1 MSQEVVAQERDGQKG
16 VTRRRALLELMLG
29 SVATASVV
37 GNLSQALRID
47 SLLKG
52 ATEAIV
58 GKINDILP
66 VAIAFQQQIQ
76 NARTFLWHYPESGRI
91 EGVATIPARV
101 HIASADPAFQQMIH
115 DASLSPEE
123 FSKKYSWGAGN
134 PQTIDEKLQLL
145 NMEVG
150 NFMCLTLDII
160 NYLISDVKFLKR
172 YIENDW

>member
-1 MSQEVVAQERDGQKG
+1 MF
-16 VTRRRALLELMLG
+16 G
-29 SVATASVV
+29 SVATVSVV
-37 GNLSQALRID
+37 GNLSQASQID

-52 ATEAIV
+52 ATEEAIV
-58 GKINDILP
+58 GKINDLLL
-66 VAIAFQQQIQ
+66 VAIAFQKQIQ
-76 NARTFLWHYPESGRI
+76 DARTFLWHHSDGTSI
-91 EGVATIPARV
+91 EGIATIPARV
-101 HIASADPAFQQMIH
+101 HIASADPIFQQMIH

-160 NYLISDVKFLKR
+160 DYLISDVKFLKR